1 MTRRVQSGRAAF
13 LAVLA
18 SCAVLACE
26 TEITNIDEIVG
37 DRAFNFV
44 VGPSAAA
51 LPSGTVAVGASSVT
65 LTLSHLRALSS
76 GQYQFW
82 AVTRDANNLDVYTQL
97 FGTVKEFYLRVD
109 TLPDGSANLNP
120 ITGDTIFVGDSV
132 WVSDIRTD
140 GYAGSD
146 GFRVTSARVVLD
158 SSATGDNPAAANTV
172 LVTLE
177 PSATATPSAA
187 RFLWRRIGV
196 TAAGAMLFGNYS
208 GTDVLNLQSANDYV
222 FGARGAGTGGARGT
236 ELSVDV
242 RELGRPPVG
251 FYYVGYVVDIRG
263 ENPVLVDT
271 LRSAW
276 SRDASVSRV
285 SMFDAD
291 VNAALPNVVGGEI
304 RAAQVRNCAVGTD
317 PDYNCQSTMALPA
330 DSTFVGYETFQ
341 LKLEPKGGV
350 APSTNKSVTH
360 AGGLPKPVK

>member
-1 MTRRVQSGRAAF
+1 MTRRLPSGRAAF
-13 LAVLA
+13 CAVLL
-18 SCAVLACE
+18 STAVLACE
-26 TEITNIDEIVG
+26 TELTNIDELVG
-37 DRAFNFV
+37 DPAFNFV

-65 LTLSHLRALSS
+65 LTLSNLRALAA

-97 FGTVKEFYLRVD
+97 FGTIKEFYLRVD
-109 TLPDGSANLNP
+109 TLDTGEANLNP

-132 WVSDIRTD
+132 TVSDTNTV
-140 GYAGSD
+140 GYEGSD
-146 GFRVTSARVVLD
+146 GARVTSARVVLD
-158 SSATGDNPAAANTV
+158 SSATGLNPATANTV

-177 PSATATPSAA
+177 SSATATPGAA
-187 RFLWRRIGV
+187 QFLWRRIGV

-208 GTDVLNLQSANDYV
+208 GTDPLNLQSPNDYV
-222 FGARGAGTGGARGT
+222 FGARGAGTGGARTT
-236 ELSVDV
+236 ELSVDL

-251 FYYVGYVVDIRG
+251 FYYVGYLVDIRG

-285 SMFDAD
+285 NLFDAD
-291 VNAALPNVVGGEI
+291 ADPTLPEVVGNSV
-304 RAAQVRNCAVGTD
+304 RNSQVRNCAVGTD
-317 PDYNCQSTMALPA
+317 PAYNCQSTMALPA
-330 DSTFVGYETFQ
+330 SDTFVGYETFQ

-350 APSTNKSVTH
+350 APSRNKSVTH
-360 AGGLPKPVK
+360 AGGVPGPVK